1 MMRLLAATALAST
14 LLVQPAL
21 AQSAQPQAT
30 DTGAGIGEIVVTA
43 QKRAE
48 NVQDVP
54 IAISAVSSQFLQSR
68 AISSIDG
75 LGAIAPN
82 LVVDRAPSNK
92 TATQIA
98 TTVVHLCQLTI
109 GEQTVTATGEPVP
122 SGADQMT
129 RAKNFD
135 KNLKY
140 FITPHSMHYIA
151 QNKFKLNLLAAQGK
165 GVIIDPETMAHAFDI
180 PNWGSIDGSTVKEK
194 VFEWAKE
201 QLTEKAEIAKLEKA
215 LGLAPPPEE
224 GKPGPSP
231 GKGGAPAKKP
241 GQGKVKQKGAASGG
255 RVVVATT

>member
-92 TATQIA
+92 TATQIGY
-98 TTVVHLCQLTI
+98 HQPGGNL
-109 GEQTVTATGEPVP
+109 
-122 SGADQMT
+122 GACG
-129 RAKNFD
+129 RP
-135 KNLKY
+135 L
-140 FITPHSMHYIA
+140 PERGLHR
-151 QNKFKLNLLAAQGK
+151 QG
-165 GVIIDPETMAHAFDI
+165 P
-180 PNWGSIDGSTVKEK
+180 
-194 VFEWAKE
+194 
-201 QLTEKAEIAKLEKA
+201 
-215 LGLAPPPEE
+215 GLDLRHRRP
-224 GKPGPSP
+224 
-231 GKGGAPAKKP
+231 
-241 GQGKVKQKGAASGG
+241 
-255 RVVVATT
+255 